1 VKAEPRKAD
10 RNGDGLLQCAPT
22 GLLSMHSSH
31 PAGPRV
37 PGVLTAFALL
47 WLAGAAM
54 RLPILAV
61 PPVVRLIHDDLHMS
75 ETQVGLL
82 IGIPLLMF
90 ALAAIPGS
98 LLIARGGAGP
108 IVVTG
113 LLIAA
118 LASAGRAI
126 SFDLW
131 TLYGM
136 TVLMG
141 FGIAIMQPAVPTL
154 VQQWLPDRVAF
165 GTAVSSN
172 GLMVGVAAAPALS
185 IPLVLPLVGQSWRL
199 DLVVWSVPSL
209 IAALL
214 FLAVVVRA
222 PAAPVTDVPRLWW
235 PDWRNPLIWLLGL
248 TFGCN
253 NAFYYSVNAFL
264 PDYLNSAGRAE
275 LIGPA
280 LGWLNISQLIASFV
294 LMATARWL
302 HRRAAS
308 YLVFGLLP
316 AFGVLGIVLL
326 DGVWVV
332 LAAAVTG
339 FSLAATFVVT
349 FALPPV
355 LAPPDDVH
363 RMAGGMFA
371 IAFAIAVI
379 VPVICGALWDLTG
392 VPWTVFLP
400 AGVCALTLTVLGV
413 VLTRRSPAR

>member
-1 VKAEPRKAD
+1 
-10 RNGDGLLQCAPT
+10 
-22 GLLSMHSSH
+22 M
-31 PAGPRV
+31 
-37 PGVLTAFALL
+37 PGVLTALALL

-98 LLIARGGAGP
+98 LLIARGGAGL

-154 VQQWLPDRVAF
+154 VRQWLPDRVAF

-199 DLVVWSVPSL
+199 DLLVWSVPSL

-275 LIGPA
+275 LIGPV

-302 HRRAAS
+302 HRRAVS

-332 LAAAVTG
+332 LAASRHRLLARRHLRGDVRAAAGAGAARRRAPHGGRHVRHRLRDRRDRSGDLRRAVG
-339 FSLAATFVVT
+339 PDRR
-349 FALPPV
+349 ALDRV
-355 LAPPDDVH
+355 
-363 RMAGGMFA
+363 
-371 IAFAIAVI
+371 
-379 VPVICGALWDLTG
+379 
-392 VPWTVFLP
+392 P
-400 AGVCALTLTVLGV
+400 AG
-413 VLTRRSPAR
+413 RRMRAHIDRAGRGADAPQPGAVSR